1 MELKQIQ
8 KVAQRYKELLPSAE
22 DAGDERILP
31 MYLENFRHCAY
42 MCDKI
47 ISGELSRD
55 KAMRWLC
62 FVQGC
67 LWSLGVKSIAQMKD
81 DNRSPLSE

>member
-8 KVAQRYKELLPSAE
+8 EVAKEYRALLPSAE
-22 DAGDERILP
+22 KTGDERIFP
-31 MYLENFRHCAY
+31 RPLENFKHCAY

-47 ISGELSRD
+47 LSGELDKD

-67 LWSLGVKSIAQMKD
+67 LWSLGVKTIASMKD
-81 DNRSPLSE
+81 DNRSPLPE

>member
-8 KVAQRYKELLPSAE
+8 EIAQRYKEFLPSAE
-22 DAGDERILP
+22 ATSDERILP
-31 MYLENFRHCAY
+31 RYLENFRHCAW

-47 ISGELSRD
+47 ISGELDCD

-67 LWSLGVKSIAQMKD
+67 LWSLGVKSIAQMKE

>member
-8 KVAQRYKELLPSAE
+8 EVAAKYRKMLPAAE
-22 DAGDERILP
+22 VVNDERICP
-31 MYLENFRHCAY
+31 RPLENFRHCAW

-47 ISGELSRD
+47 ISGEFDQD

-67 LWSLGVKSIAQMKD
+67 LWSLGVKTINEMKD
-81 DNRSPLSE
+81 DNRSPLSK